1 MEIFHIL
8 REIPVEQI
16 IQEYYECEV
25 YDEGTWQMVIPCP
38 LCGHSK
44 CGKINTDNNT
54 LACFRTE
61 QYYLDPIQV
70 VQRIRE
76 VDETEAIMALAND
89 FQVTLPADWHQQL
102 EAYRRRQRRNEAWTD
117 FAEECHKL
125 ITDEHRQYWRS
136 RGLTDELINSIKIGY
151 CTGNGSIIT
160 VLMSKGFTRQ
170 ELRNFG
176 LSVGDGS
183 HEFLT
188 DFVQGVGYYTLP
200 NWDGR
205 KVIDIQGRRSLD
217 DPTITTPR
225 YKNSSGEVKSLYNPR
240 ALRQDVVFL
249 AEGVP
254 DTLSLIQMGFNA
266 CGSYGV
272 GGVKDEWIP
281 LLSKVRE
288 VLIAFDNDDAG
299 NEQSYKLARKI
310 GDNARVIKFNDVND
324 VNEFLV
330 KHGIKQAQALMQELV
345 KQAETALE
353 MDIDALPT
361 ESGKVD
367 EDLLKDIMARIFNL
381 PPLRQNHYRDLI
393 RHHFGMTKKD
403 IEQIFRHYHNLKARN
418 SDTLGIKQEDN
429 DTPQV
434 LLIEDPSYVRL
445 AQSFVLDKVLYAQ
458 EFQALGN
465 NEGGSYRKRSI
476 HIVTSDREL
485 LPLPGKVTK
494 DPNEIMI
501 WKLAE
506 DQLLLRRPLN
516 SATRR
521 WSKTGN
527 PYSIDKFLKGEE
539 EQVSIKDL
547 YLQIEQVFRRYYY
560 TTEEYDY
567 VILSLFTLFTYFYEL
582 YDAVPY
588 LYLNGQPETG
598 KSTICILIQHLAFN
612 GDMVSNISASALFRE
627 AEQKQVTL
635 ILDEQ
640 EGISNR
646 RANEEKGDYMSIIK
660 DAYKRTGTIKR
671 QSIIDSSV
679 TEEFTVFSPLV
690 IANVMGLED
699 ILKTRTIGIATK
711 AAPAATSLQRLRPS
725 SKEFLDEVQVIRD
738 QCYCWVMQN
747 HKALSILPTVDFDDI
762 VNNRAGE
769 LFQPLFALAT
779 MIEETA
785 EDSGGLNLVEQ
796 LQASLPSKL
805 FRRAS
810 VQSRD
815 TLELLRDACL
825 ELLAEKGVMGP
836 DQEGQWVSV
845 LEILDKLVEINDGRY
860 DDYMSPRWI
869 GEKIADANF
878 IETAADKQRR
888 QIDSLIRDPRTQLVV
903 VNDRPPVTVTK
914 RVMHY
919 FLRYELV
926 SR

>member
-1 MEIFHIL
+1 MKIFHIL

-16 IQEYYECEV
+16 IQKYTECEV
-25 YDEGTWQMVIPCP
+25 YDEGTWQLVIPCP

-70 VQRIRE
+70 TQRIRE
-76 VDETEAIMALAND
+76 VDEMEAIMALAND
-89 FQVTLPADWHQQL
+89 FQITLPTDWHQQL
-102 EAYRRRQRRNEAWTD
+102 EAHRLRQRRNEAWTD
-117 FAEECHKL
+117 FAEECHEL
-125 ITDEHRQYWRS
+125 LTDEHRQYWRS

-151 CTGNGSIIT
+151 CPGNGSIIT
-160 VLMSKGFTRQ
+160 TLISKGFTRQ
-170 ELRNFG
+170 ELWNFG

-183 HEFLT
+183 REFLT
-188 DFVQGVGYYTLP
+188 VGYYTLP
-200 NWDGR
+200 NWDGK
-205 KVIDIQGRRSLD
+205 KVIDVQGRRSID
-217 DPTITTPR
+217 DLTLTTPR
-225 YKNSSGEVKSLYNPR
+225 YKNSSGEVKALYNPR
-240 ALRQDVVFL
+240 ALQEDTVFL

-281 LLSKVRE
+281 LFRKSHE
-288 VLIAFDNDDAG
+288 VFIAFDNDDAG
-299 NEQSYKLARKI
+299 KTQSYKRAREI
-310 GDNARVIKFNDVND
+310 GDNTRIILLPDVKD

-330 KHGIKQAQALMQELV
+330 KHGIEQGQTLMREL
-345 KQAETALE
+345 AENAKTALE

-367 EDLLKDIMARIFNL
+367 EDLLKDIIARIFNL

-403 IEQIFRHYHNLKARN
+403 IEQFFRHYHNLKVRN
-418 SDTLGIKQEDN
+418 SDTLGIKREDI

-465 NEGGSYRKRSI
+465 NEGESYRKRSI
-476 HIVTSDREL
+476 HIVTSDHEL
-485 LPLPGKVTK
+485 LPLPEKVTK

-521 WSKTGN
+521 WSKTGT

-547 YLQIEQVFRRYYY
+547 YQRIERMFRRYYY

-671 QSIIDSSV
+671 QSTIDSSV

-711 AAPAATSLQRLRPS
+711 AAPAATRLQRLRPS

-747 HKALSILPTVDFDDI
+747 HKALSVLTTMDFGDIL
-762 VNNRAGE
+762 NNRAGE

-779 MIEETA
+779 MIEEIA
-785 EDSGGLNLVEQ
+785 EESERLNLVEQ
-796 LQASLPSKL
+796 LQTSLPSKL

-815 TLELLRDACL
+815 TLEQLRDACL
-825 ELLAEKGVMGP
+825 ELLAEKGVTGP

-869 GEKIADANF
+869 GEKIAAANF

-888 QIDSLIRDPRTQLVV
+888 QFDTLIRDPRTQLVI
-903 VNDRPPVTVTK
+903 VNDRPPVNETK